1 MRPRSH
7 SSAGLAVGG
16 LARFST
22 VDWPGMMTA
31 TVFCQGCAWRCRYCH
46 NPDLIPFRHRIA
58 DTRGGEPES
67 EDWTWPAVAAW
78 LRDRRGLLDG
88 VVFSGGEAT
97 LQPGLPEA
105 VRHARELGFRTGL
118 HTGGPAPR
126 LLAAVLP
133 LLDWVGFDFKAPFA
147 RYSAVTGR
155 RGGEA
160 AAESSL
166 RLLLAARV
174 ALEVRTTWHPALLG
188 EADLHEMA
196 DTLAAAGV
204 REWVIQRF
212 RPEGCADAAL
222 RASGPGPAPPTG
234 LARPGLAVRVR

>member
-1 MRPRSH
+1 
-7 SSAGLAVGG
+7 
-16 LARFST
+16 
-22 VDWPGMMTA
+22 MMTA
-31 TVFCQGCAWRCRYCH
+31 TVFCQGCGWRCRYCH
-46 NPDLIPFRHRIA
+46 NPELIPFRNRYS
-58 DTRGGEPES
+58 DTACTPNFPARGEVG
-67 EDWTWPAVAAW
+67 WTWPAVAAW

-105 VRHARELGFRTGL
+105 VCHARELGFRVGL

-147 RYSAVTGR
+147 RYAVVTGR
-155 RGGEA
+155 PGGGA

-166 RLLLAARV
+166 RLLLAASV
-174 ALEVRTTWHPALLG
+174 GLEVRTTWHPALLG

-204 REWVIQRF
+204 GEWVLQRF
-212 RPEGCADAAL
+212 RPEGCAEAAL
-222 RASGPGPAPPTG
+222 CESGPAPAPPPD
-234 LARPGLAVRVR
+234 LARPGLTVRVR